1 MEFLVL
7 APPVCT
13 PSEPPSG
20 AFVLAA
26 GLAGRGREVGMLDLS
41 LELCH
46 RVLDGERA
54 HRPGI
59 GAAVACLLDGRGGYE
74 PGRHRS
80 ASGVLRGGLRGFSRS
95 WPGWKLTPMDISPPW
110 PIHRPAEL
118 ARGLAAG
125 DSPFEGL
132 WEEAL
137 WPIVAEHRPAI
148 VIISLAYLSQ
158 LPAAICLDRFLRTRG
173 VDAVVGGSLPR
184 SLAVTGHGLETLR
197 GCFSRIDTSDGS
209 SLLGEAPRG
218 PFTDALAWPT
228 LLSTR
233 EYLSAHPVVPMSL
246 STGCFWSRC
255 LFCPDRRTAFSPVPP
270 DAIDR
275 LLSTVPAGLAA
286 RGPVIHLLDSAMPP
300 ALLRRFLPVARS
312 HGVGFYGFARPD
324 ARLAEEGLL
333 EEAAASGCL
342 MLQLGVESGSSRLL
356 DRFDKGL
363 DPHVSARVMR
373 AAAAAGIR
381 VYAYLL
387 FGLPGETEAD
397 RIATADLLES
407 CVGSVDYLNLS
418 LFNLPH
424 HCELTDR
431 AAEFGMELGSF
442 PGGSDAIRLYRPF
455 TCAGE
460 DTRGEARRFV
470 RDRLLAVEAVRA
482 MHLRTPRWF
491 RAAHLAMMRLD
502 GRTSPDR
509 TRPARR
515 EGLTATAGLTGDG
528 PGG

>member
-13 PSEPPSG
+13 PAEPPSG

-26 GLAGRGREVGMLDLS
+26 GLAGRGRETGMLDLS
-41 LELCH
+41 LELYH
-46 RVLDGERA
+46 RILEA
-54 HRPGI
+54 SEPGTSTTRT
-59 GAAVACLLDGRGGYE
+59 ALAYLLDTREGYD
-74 PGRHRS
+74 PDRHRS
-80 ASGVLRGGLRGFSRS
+80 ASGVLKGGLRGFSRS

-110 PIHRPAEL
+110 PIHRPEEL
-118 ARGLAAG
+118 ARGLAAV

-137 WPIVAEHRPAI
+137 WPVIAEHSPAT
-148 VIISLAYLSQ
+148 VVISLAYLSQ

-173 VDAVVGGSLPR
+173 VSAVVGGSLPR
-184 SLAVTGHGLETLR
+184 SLEATGHGLEALAR
-197 GCFSRIDTSDGS
+197 CFPRIDTSDGS
-209 SLLGEAPRG
+209 SLPGLDGSS
-218 PFTDALAWPT
+218 PFLTALSWPT
-228 LLSTR
+228 LLSQR
-233 EYLSAHPVVPMSL
+233 EYLCARPIVPVAL
-246 STGCFWSRC
+246 STGCFWGRC
-255 LFCPDRRTAFSPVPP
+255 LFCPDRRSALIQTPM

-275 LLSTVPAGLAA
+275 FLSSLPDDVVA
-286 RGPVIHLLDSAMPP
+286 RGPVVHLLDSAVPP
-300 ALLRRFLPVARS
+300 ALLSRFCPIAAAHRI
-312 HGVGFYGFARPD
+312 GFYGFARPD
-324 ARLAEEGLL
+324 ARLSAGGLL
-333 EEAAASGCL
+333 EDAAASGCL
-342 MLQLGVESGSSRLL
+342 MLQLGVESGSARLL

-407 CVGSVDYLNLS
+407 CEGSVDYLNLS

-424 HCELTDR
+424 HCELTYR
-431 AAEFGMELGSF
+431 AAEFGMELGRF

-455 TCAGE
+455 TCGGE
-460 DTRGEARRFV
+460 DTRSDARRFV
-470 RDRLLAVEAVRA
+470 RDRLLARGPVRE

-491 RAAHLAMMRLD
+491 RAAHLALMRLE
-502 GRTSPDR
+502 GRLS
-509 TRPARR
+509 A
-515 EGLTATAGLTGDG
+515 
-528 PGG
+528 